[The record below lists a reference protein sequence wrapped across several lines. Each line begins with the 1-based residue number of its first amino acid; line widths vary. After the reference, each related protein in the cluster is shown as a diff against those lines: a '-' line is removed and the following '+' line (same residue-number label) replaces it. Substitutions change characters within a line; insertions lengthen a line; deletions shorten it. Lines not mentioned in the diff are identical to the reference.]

1 MNRFFLILITGLAS
15 FAVSA
20 AGSLEQRIDKLE
32 RQMSRLTVLTMEM
45 QDLRKDLQEN
55 YGAVEEMVHQLEQ
68 LKQQQSSGYLDID
81 QRIKNIEDASKS
93 VVKVKPSTPEPAGNE
108 EIDAYNSAFA
118 LVRSNQPKKALSAF
132 NRLIKEYPKGEYT
145 GDSWYW
151 IGRLHS
157 INGDKKRAAQAY
169 AQAKS
174 ILQSVVRKTPG
185 SAQAKRALE
194 KLKKIN
200 R

>member
-1 MNRFFLILITGLAS
+1 MNRYLLVLTAGLAS

-20 AGSLEQRIDKLE
+20 SGSFEQRLERLE

-55 YGAVEEMVHQLEQ
+55 YGAVEEMVHQLEE
-68 LKQQQSSGYLDID
+68 LKKQQSTSYID
-81 QRIKNIEDASKS
+81 LNQRIKAIEDEKS
-93 VVKVKPSTPEPAGNE
+93 TVVSTKRPSVESTDKREG
-108 EIDAYNSAFA
+108 DAYNSAFA
-118 LVRSNQPKKALSAF
+118 LVRANQTTKALQAF
-132 NRLIKEYPKGEYT
+132 DQLIKDFPKGEYT

-151 IGRLHS
+151 MGRLHS
-157 INGDKKRAAQAY
+157 INGDKKRTATAY

-174 ILQSVVRKTPG
+174 ILKSVVKKFPG
-185 SAQAKRALE
+185 SERAKRAAA

-200 R
+200 K